1 MGGTSRIWSGTC
13 GAGCFQMEQSFLP
26 IYNALLVKK
35 FETRD
40 DFSCIETRSILVE
53 ATALLDVEH
62 QVASVQILH
71 HEE

>member
-1 MGGTSRIWSGTC
+1 
-13 GAGCFQMEQSFLP
+13 MEQSFLP